1 VADSLK
7 SSADRG
13 VVLAEPGSVALEEI
27 RVDEPGPGEVLVRI
41 EATGVCHSD
50 LHVIE
55 EDGWHHPFP
64 VLLGHEGA
72 GTVVA
77 VGEGSDVA
85 VQLHRGDRVVIGW
98 KSACGACSMCL
109 RGEPRQCKKPP
120 AAVGRLHR
128 HDGADLTPVLRT
140 GTFATHTV
148 VPAAAAVVVPG
159 ELPFEQ
165 ACLIGCAVATGVMS
179 VLETAKV
186 WEGARVA
193 VIGCGA
199 VGLSVIQGARIAG
212 ASEIRALDLDE
223 RTRERAQAFGATHTE
238 PGPVDFVFDVVGVRA
253 TFEQALG
260 LIASGGTVVLIGL
273 SPTGETATVDLP
285 GLFGRRARILVSHG
299 GDHLPQEDFPRLAQW
314 ALDGTLDLA
323 SMVTRTAPLDG
334 WDEALRIM
342 ADGDVVRT
350 VLLP

>member
-1 VADSLK
+1 MADQ
-7 SSADRG
+7 G
-13 VVLAEPGSVALEEI
+13 VVLSERDVVALEEI
-27 RVDEPGPGEVLVRI
+27 EVAAPQAGEVLVRL

-55 EDGWHHPFP
+55 ENGWHHPFP

-77 VGEGSDVA
+77 VGEADVE
-85 VQLHRGDRVVIGW
+85 VSIRQGDRVVLGW
-98 KSACGACSMCL
+98 KTACGQCAQCQ
-109 RGEPRQCKKPP
+109 RGAPRECKKPP
-120 AAVGRLHR
+120 AAPGRLHR

-148 VPAAAAVVVPG
+148 VPAAAVVKIPD

-212 ASEIRALDLDE
+212 ASEIRAIDLDE
-223 RTRERAQAFGATHTE
+223 RKLEQAKHFGATHTE
-238 PGPVDFVFDVVGVRA
+238 AGPVDFVFDVVGRQS

-260 LIASGGTVVLIGL
+260 MLATGGTVVLIGL
-273 SPTGETATVDLP
+273 SPAGEQATIDLP

-299 GDHLPQEDFPRLAQW
+299 GDHVAQEDFPRLAQW
-314 ALDGTLDLA
+314 AVEGKLDLA
-323 SMVTRTAPLDG
+323 GMVTRTAPLDA
-334 WDEALRIM
+334 WQDALDAMRS
-342 ADGDVVRT
+342 GDVIRT
-350 VLLP
+350 VLTP